1 MNVRLAFSQP
11 TTGDDEQRTLFR
23 EFRAAGYEGLQLK
36 AGQYARYLNDPAR
49 FVAEW
54 ASSDAPG
61 AASALIWG
69 GRLDEEG
76 TARLRR
82 LFAFAQSVGAERIV
96 FCHGVP
102 RREVTPDDL
111 RAFAHTLS
119 DLGREARQEHGV
131 ALSRHHHFDQP
142 VMHKDD
148 FAMFFDAADPDAL
161 GLTLDTAHLVKSG
174 IFDIAGIVRDYAAVL
189 DTVHLKDFADGQWRV
204 LGEGAIP
211 FAPVFDSLHAVR
223 YAGWLCADEESG
235 SDTQTAMET
244 CSRFVR
250 AHLAAARA

>member
-11 TTGDDEQRTLFR
+11 TSGDDEQRTLFSG
-23 EFRAAGYEGLQLK
+23 FRAAGYEGLQLK
-36 AGQYARYLNDPAR
+36 ASQYVRYLNDPAR

-54 ASSDAPG
+54 GSNAPG
-61 AASALIWG
+61 ATSALIWG

-76 TARLRR
+76 TASLRR
-82 LFAFAQSVGAERIV
+82 LFAFANAVGAERII

-102 RREVTPDDL
+102 RREVTPDEL
-111 RAFAHTLS
+111 RAFARVLS
-119 DLGREARQEHGV
+119 DLGHEARQEHGV
-131 ALSRHHHFDQP
+131 ALSLHHHFDQP

-148 FAMFFDAADPDAL
+148 FAVFFDAADPAVL

-174 IFDIAGIVRDYAAVL
+174 ILDIAGIVRDYAAVL
-189 DTVHLKDFADGQWRV
+189 DNVHLKDFADGQWRV

-211 FAPVFDSLHAVR
+211 FTPVFDALRAVG

-244 CSRFVR
+244 CCRFLR
-250 AHLAAARA
+250 AHLAAAHG